1 MAPYLRA
8 LAMCRVRTTAYYRG
22 RSGRKRCR
30 RRECLC
36 LERPTAREPYVALKP
51 ARADTVH
58 VYRRNMGSRAVDR
71 SRVVHSCEAKDSQ
84 LIVGVRPRLRRPPRC
99 VPAVASTQEM
109 PWLHWNVDRERS
121 PAHRVRSGLYLLY
134 FARQGGLPTDSGAM
148 RDFCLRLA
156 APGKCAFE
164 ARVLCLM
171 APQERPPAREV
182 SFSRVVSFIVSR
194 LWSGRP
200 LRRPN
205 DICTGHIRHSASTMI
220 M

>member
-1 MAPYLRA
+1 
-8 LAMCRVRTTAYYRG
+8 
-22 RSGRKRCR
+22 
-30 RRECLC
+30 
-36 LERPTAREPYVALKP
+36 
-51 ARADTVH
+51 
-58 VYRRNMGSRAVDR
+58 MGSRAVDR
-71 SRVVHSCEAKDSQ
+71 SRAVHSCEAKDSQ
-84 LIVGVRPRLRRPPRC
+84 LIVGVRRRLRRPPRG

-109 PWLHWNVDRERS
+109 PWLHLNVDRERS
-121 PAHRVRSGLYLLY
+121 TAHRVRSRLYLLSA
-134 FARQGGLPTDSGAM
+134 ARRGGLPTDSGAM

-182 SFSRVVSFIVSR
+182 SFSLVVSFIVSR

>member
-1 MAPYLRA
+1 
-8 LAMCRVRTTAYYRG
+8 
-22 RSGRKRCR
+22 
-30 RRECLC
+30 
-36 LERPTAREPYVALKP
+36 
-51 ARADTVH
+51 
-58 VYRRNMGSRAVDR
+58 MGSRAVDR

-109 PWLHWNVDRERS
+109 PWLHLNVDRERS
-121 PAHRVRSGLYLLY
+121 TAHRVRSRLYLLSA
-134 FARQGGLPTDSGAM
+134 ARRGGLPTDSGAM

-164 ARVLCLM
+164 ARVLYLM

-182 SFSRVVSFIVSR
+182 SFSLVVPFIVSR

-200 LRRPN
+200 LRRRN
-205 DICTGHIRHSASTMI
+205 DVCTGHIGHCASTMI

>member
-1 MAPYLRA
+1 
-8 LAMCRVRTTAYYRG
+8 MCRVRTTAYSRG

-30 RRECLC
+30 RRECPC
-36 LERPTAREPYVALKP
+36 LERPTAREPYITLKLVK
-51 ARADTVH
+51 ADTVR
-58 VYRRNMGSRAVDR
+58 VYRRNMAWQAVDR

-109 PWLHWNVDRERS
+109 PWLHLNVDRERS
-121 PAHRVRSGLYLLY
+121 TAHRVRSRLYLLSA
-134 FARQGGLPTDSGAM
+134 ARRGGLPTDSGAM

>member
-8 LAMCRVRTTAYYRG
+8 LAMCRVRTTAYSRG
-22 RSGRKRCR
+22 PSARKRCR
-30 RRECLC
+30 RRECPC
-36 LERPTAREPYVALKP
+36 LERPTAREPYITLKLVK
-51 ARADTVH
+51 ADTVR
-58 VYRRNMGSRAVDR
+58 VYRRNMAWQAVDR

-84 LIVGVRPRLRRPPRC
+84 LIVGVRPRLRRPPRG

-109 PWLHWNVDRERS
+109 PWLHWNVDSERS
-121 PAHRVRSGLYLLY
+121 TAHRVRSGLYLLY
-134 FARQGGLPTDSGAM
+134 FAM

-182 SFSRVVSFIVSR
+182 SFSLVVSFIVSR

-200 LRRPN
+200 LRRRN
-205 DICTGHIRHSASTMI
+205 DVCTGHIGHCASTMI

>member
-1 MAPYLRA
+1 
-8 LAMCRVRTTAYYRG
+8 MCRVRTTAYYRG

-30 RRECLC
+30 WRVCPC
-36 LERPTAREPYVALKP
+36 LERSAAREPYVALKP

-84 LIVGVRPRLRRPPRC
+84 LIVGVRPRLRRPPRG

-121 PAHRVRSGLYLLY
+121 TAHRVRSGLYLLY
-134 FARQGGLPTDSGAM
+134 FAM
-148 RDFCLRLA
+148 RNFCLRLA

-182 SFSRVVSFIVSR
+182 SFSLVVSFIVSR